1 MKLTVDD
8 ATTRE
13 FARRNNELVDKERR
27 ILANWQ
33 NPDLYALRKVN
44 KEAAKLEQQ
53 AADYGVTIWCDT
65 DRGYTA
71 DIRLKS
77 DIPEGGWR

>member
-33 NPDLYALRKVN
+33 NPDL
-44 KEAAKLEQQ
+44 
-53 AADYGVTIWCDT
+53 
-65 DRGYTA
+65 
-71 DIRLKS
+71 
-77 DIPEGGWR
+77 